1 MPPFGRGHYCA
12 SVGLA
17 ATKVR
22 RGSSLHS
29 AMMMLS
35 LAVLLSLGSVGVD
48 GPVPGVRAWL
58 AEVSADRL
66 IGDVRA
72 LEGFGTRHLLSS
84 GQTPGR
90 GIDAAADWIKRS
102 LDTTPRTSPPLET
115 RIESFDVPP
124 GVRVPGGA
132 RVRNV
137 VAVMPGTM
145 KEAASRAYYVVGHYD
160 SRNADV
166 MDASGP
172 APGANDDASGTALVM
187 ELARI
192 VALRPLESTVVF
204 LCTSGEEQGLL
215 GAAAHAQ
222 NIASTS
228 PYVVMGVL
236 NNDIVGDP
244 SPAARAIDPNS
255 WPQGAPPSDD
265 AVRAAQGPDPRRVVR
280 VFSEGLPRRP
290 GAADLATIRSLSAEN
305 DSPSRQ
311 LARFIAFVTAR
322 EGLAVEPTL
331 VFRQDRFLRGGDHAA
346 FNDAGFP
353 AVRFT
358 TLHEEYSRQH
368 VGVERREDGE
378 HGDVSRFVDAGY
390 LADVARV
397 NLAALVH
404 AANAPRP
411 PLNARI
417 ITASLDSTTQLAWT
431 APPEPDVAG
440 YEVVWRATTDWQW
453 RHSLDVGAATSV
465 RLPLNKDNV
474 FIGVRAYDRDGYRS
488 PVAFAAAAKE

>member
-1 MPPFGRGHYCA
+1 MII
-12 SVGLA
+12 
-17 ATKVR
+17 
-22 RGSSLHS
+22 
-29 AMMMLS
+29 LS
-35 LAVLLSLGSVGVD
+35 LAVALSAVSVGVD
-48 GPVPGVRAWL
+48 GPVPEASAWL
-58 AEVSADRL
+58 SQVSRERL
-66 IGDVRA
+66 IGDVRT
-72 LEGFGTRHLLSS
+72 LEGFGTRHLLSA
-84 GQTPGR
+84 GDDAAR
-90 GIDAAADWIKRS
+90 GIDAAAAWIKRS
-102 LDTTPRTSPPLET
+102 IDTTPRTSPPLET

-145 KEAASRAYYVVGHYD
+145 KEAANRAYYVVGHYD

-166 MDASGP
+166 MDASG
-172 APGANDDASGTALVM
+172 AAAGANDNASGTAVAM

-192 VALRPLESTVVF
+192 IALRPLESTVVF

-222 NIASTS
+222 NVASTA

-244 SPAARAIDPNS
+244 SPAPRALEAAS
-255 WPQGAPPSDD
+255 WPEGLTPS
-265 AVRAAQGPDPRRVVR
+265 AEAMRAAQGPDPRRVVR
-280 VFSEGLPRRP
+280 VFSEGLPRRL
-290 GAADLATIRSLSAEN
+290 GAADQAAIRSLSAES

-311 LARFIAFVTAR
+311 LARFIAFVAER
-322 EGLAVEPTL
+322 EGLAVQPTL

-358 TLHEEYSRQH
+358 TLHEDYSRQH
-368 VGVERREDGE
+368 VGVERRDDGDY
-378 HGDVSRFVDAGY
+378 GDVSRFIDADY
-390 LADVARV
+390 VAEIARV

-404 AANAPRP
+404 LANAPRP
-411 PLNARI
+411 PLKVRI
-417 ITASLDSTTQLAWT
+417 ITASLDSATQLAWS
-431 APPEPDVAG
+431 PSPEPDVAG
-440 YEVVWRATTDWQW
+440 YEVVWRETTDWQW
-453 RHSLDVGAATSV
+453 RHSLDVGRVESV

-474 FIGVRAYDRDGYRS
+474 FIGVRAYDRDGYKS
-488 PVAFAAAAKE
+488 PVVFAAAARE